1 MENTLRGAGRHPVR
15 RRRRRVLQGSR
26 QKRATG
32 GTARSRGRRARQPD
46 PVWGPLLKGLRLLER
61 KYPLAFTQAC
71 RSVAL
76 YLSGLDASLQRQL
89 FKLKLDGS

>member
-1 MENTLRGAGRHPVR
+1 
-15 RRRRRVLQGSR
+15 
-26 QKRATG
+26 
-32 GTARSRGRRARQPD
+32 
-46 PVWGPLLKGLRLLER
+46 LLER